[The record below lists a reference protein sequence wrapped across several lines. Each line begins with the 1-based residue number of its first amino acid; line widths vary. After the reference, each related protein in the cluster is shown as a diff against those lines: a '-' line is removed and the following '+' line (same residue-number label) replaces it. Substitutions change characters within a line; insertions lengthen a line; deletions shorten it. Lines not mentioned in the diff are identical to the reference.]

1 MSSKVSQKD
10 ILQLF
15 TGIKNAE
22 STYPQD
28 MVVARRDSFK
38 KQAAAMAV
46 LMKAGVSG
54 ASATGI
60 GQATAATST
69 TTSNTAALSGM
80 SMGTL
85 LETVLVIALVAE
97 AGVAAYIYR
106 EKIAEF
112 FNPTPTPKVEETENP
127 INNPTQGFVASDEP
141 STAPLATE
149 TPKSTFTATATAIE
163 TPIPSGLILSTPQN
177 IEQNGDIQ
185 VSSTPAP
192 TDGGSNGLHLGQTK
206 QPTKES
212 QKDNN
217 NNNDNGNNSK
227 NKNK

>member
-15 TGIKNAE
+15 TGLKNVE

-28 MVVARRDSFK
+28 MVKARRDSFK

-54 ASATGI
+54 SPATGT

-69 TTSNTAALSGM
+69 TTGNTAVLGGM

-112 FNPTPTPKVEETENP
+112 FNPTPTPKIEQTENP
-127 INNPTQGFVASDEP
+127 INNPSQDFVASDEP
-141 STAPLATE
+141 STAAVATE

-163 TPIPSGLILSTPQN
+163 TPVQPGLIPSISQNNDQNGEVQVASTP
-177 IEQNGDIQ
+177 
-185 VSSTPAP
+185 VP
-192 TDGGSNGLHLGQTK
+192 TDSLNNGLHLGQTK

-212 QKDNN
+212 KKDNN
-217 NNNDNGNNSK
+217 SNGSGNNSK
-227 NKNK
+227 NKDK